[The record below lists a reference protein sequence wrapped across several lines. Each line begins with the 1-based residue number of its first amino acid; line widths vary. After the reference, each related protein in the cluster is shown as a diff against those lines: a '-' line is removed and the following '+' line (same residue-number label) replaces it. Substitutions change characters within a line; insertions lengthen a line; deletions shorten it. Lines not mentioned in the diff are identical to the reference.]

1 MNLKVT
7 GCKDPCLELS
17 LQLAAHF
24 FAFQLLS
31 PQMLPNIELEIVM
44 KTKIEDLGNCAIVEF
59 NDWYKAREFEI
70 QLKRHRSLKNT
81 LLTLAH
87 EMVHLKQFAKG
98 ELNDANTTWKGQE
111 IDTDVVEYSD
121 WPWEIEANTLELVL
135 YDRYVDHFTTV
146 A

>member
-17 LQLAAHF
+17 LQIATHF

-31 PQMLPNIELEIVM
+31 PQMLPHIELEIVM
-44 KTKIEDLGNCAIVEF
+44 KTKMEDLGNCAIVEF

-98 ELNDANTTWKGQE
+98 ELNDANTKWKGQE

-121 WPWEIEANTLELVL
+121 WPWEIEANALELIL
-135 YDRYVDHFTTV
+135 YDRYVDHFTAV